1 MGSCYIYHHNKI
13 FMATTKTPIESAGD
27 QTHIPT
33 SEGESRTASARD
45 ISTPIKRKALDSPE
59 GHSPRRESV
68 HYVDNSDLRDRCS
81 RGVQPQPPKPVPRF
95 LVVESGIP
103 DKPLTKCN
111 IFTVGKWFEGVSS
124 QLVGRFWKEG
134 SIFIVDCPSAK
145 VSDMLMRR
153 NGSTFITLPIKVS
166 AHRSRNTSKG
176 VIWCPDLEGLPEE
189 EILENLQNQG
199 VAKVERCQRTKGG
212 LKVPTHTLFLTF
224 NKTTLPEH
232 VTIVYQ
238 RIKVKLYVPKPLQCY
253 KCYKFGHPSSKC
265 KGKQVCGR
273 CGYDDHV
280 GACPH
285 PPLCPNC
292 KGEHAPNSK
301 TCPKYKEEH
310 LIKQVMVEKK
320 ISFKEAKLIAKKME
334 GSVPQGGR
342 SFANAV
348 STGINTKNSAPLATS
363 KKSTFKERAV
373 QFGLELPEAIHA
385 EALALARELREDMK
399 KTKSDASVQ
408 FTAEQPTEEKQSK
421 SQRRKAA
428 KRRKLQASPGETPA
442 TATTVAGAKQA
453 QRPASQNSQAK
464 PGDTPTS
471 APKPAGAKQAQ
482 EPAEPTPQAEPGETS
497 ASASKPAEGSQ
508 DTSIVTEEATSA
520 ESGTAEEEQSPE
532 TAPNPSE
539 AMDAFDQTSGSEPEE
554 TSASAPQAA
563 EGGVEIVDLPES
575 EGIEGSGS
583 VPSSPFLDLA
593 GGDFISPKKKKRW
606 RKKAERDPIFQS
618 LSRSLFEDPESF

>member
-1 MGSCYIYHHNKI
+1 
-13 FMATTKTPIESAGD
+13 
-27 QTHIPT
+27 
-33 SEGESRTASARD
+33 
-45 ISTPIKRKALDSPE
+45 
-59 GHSPRRESV
+59 
-68 HYVDNSDLRDRCS
+68 
-81 RGVQPQPPKPVPRF
+81 
-95 LVVESGIP
+95 
-103 DKPLTKCN
+103 
-111 IFTVGKWFEGVSS
+111 
-124 QLVGRFWKEG
+124 
-134 SIFIVDCPSAK
+134 
-145 VSDMLMRR
+145 
-153 NGSTFITLPIKVS
+153 
-166 AHRSRNTSKG
+166 
-176 VIWCPDLEGLPEE
+176 
-189 EILENLQNQG
+189 
-199 VAKVERCQRTKGG
+199 
-212 LKVPTHTLFLTF
+212 
-224 NKTTLPEH
+224 
-232 VTIVYQ
+232 
-238 RIKVKLYVPKPLQCY
+238 
-253 KCYKFGHPSSKC
+253 
-265 KGKQVCGR
+265 
-273 CGYDDHV
+273 
-280 GACPH
+280 
-285 PPLCPNC
+285 
-292 KGEHAPNSK
+292 
-301 TCPKYKEEH
+301 
-310 LIKQVMVEKK
+310 
-320 ISFKEAKLIAKKME
+320 ME

-421 SQRRKAA
+421 SQRRKAS

-482 EPAEPTPQAEPGETS
+482 EPAQPTPQAEPGETS
-497 ASASKPAEGSQ
+497 ASASKPAEENKR
-508 DTSIVTEEATSA
+508 EEVSTTDHLESA
-520 ESGTAEEEQSPE
+520 GEEQS
-532 TAPNPSE
+532 SE
-539 AMDAFDQTSGSEPEE
+539 AAPLNSESMDVAPADQTSGSEPEVP
-554 TSASAPQAA
+554 SASAPQAA

-618 LSRSLFEDPESF
+618 LNRSPFEDPESF